1 MSEVRIPLRL
11 GRFIVLMS
19 LEPTT
24 TQGPCP
30 FNCLG
35 KELKCEALTNV
46 VVTSRRQREILRTIA
61 GVCQLVESEC
71 QDGSVAVYLVGVERS
86 GALCDKDWNTFFERI
101 REVSIPLNA
110 RELCACCF
118 KGCRSLRR
126 VTFSPSSS
134 LERIGVL
141 CFAWTGVEEVSVPDG
156 VCDLCDRCFEGCSS
170 LRHVTFGP
178 CSSLERIGVSCFAG
192 TGVEEVSVPDGVCD
206 LCDRCF
212 EGCSSLRRVTFGP
225 SSSVVRIGQLCFY
238 QSGLVEFEIPVSV
251 RALGGGAFGEC
262 ALAGGIMCSDSC
274 CFRAIANLVLS
285 DGCKRCCCSYGN
297 LSSVCIPDS
306 VRELCDHCFEGC
318 SSLRRVTFGPCSS
331 LERIGFS
338 CFHKNRS

>member
-170 LRHVTFGP
+170 LR
-178 CSSLERIGVSCFAG
+178 
-192 TGVEEVSVPDGVCD
+192 
-206 LCDRCF
+206 
-212 EGCSSLRRVTFGP
+212 RVTFGP